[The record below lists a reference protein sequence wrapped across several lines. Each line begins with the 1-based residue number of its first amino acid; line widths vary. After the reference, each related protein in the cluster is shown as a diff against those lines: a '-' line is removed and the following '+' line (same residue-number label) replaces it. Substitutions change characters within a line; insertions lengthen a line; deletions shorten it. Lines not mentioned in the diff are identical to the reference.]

1 MQIPLPTPSCSHFT
15 AAELPCS
22 QCDRDMRLVLIE
34 PKSQKLEQRTYVCAA
49 CGFGES
55 FLLAV

>member
-34 PKSQKLEQRTYVCAA
+34 PKSQKLE
-49 CGFGES
+49 
-55 FLLAV
+55 